1 MTQFA
6 RTTLDPNTHGG
17 TFLADQINDWAGAV
31 ESSHQGAS
39 RPAYAVDGMIWCK
52 TVSSTV
58 VEIYYFDGTDDI
70 KLGTVNPTANTFTPA
85 GVSSGIPSGFIG
97 STAASSAPTGW
108 LLCHGQAVS
117 RATYADLF
125 TAIGTQFGTGDG
137 STTFNLP
144 DMRGRV
150 AAGIDN
156 MGGSAANRLT
166 STVMSPNG
174 NTLGAVGGSQT
185 HTLSTAEMPAHT
197 HKIEPSTTVQS
208 GAGASVRDNAGT
220 PNVNTTST
228 GDGGAHN
235 NTQPTMLLNA
245 IIKT

>member
-17 TFLADQINDWAGAV
+17 TFLAGQINDWAAAV

-70 KLGTVNPTANTFTPA
+70 KLGTVNPTANTFTPT
-85 GVSSGIPSGFIG
+85 GVSSGNPAGAMIVYGG
-97 STAASSAPTGW
+97 SSAPTGY
-108 LLCHGQAVS
+108 LLCYGQAVS

-125 TAIGTQFGTGDG
+125 TAIGTAWGAGDG
-137 STTFNLP
+137 STTFNVP
-144 DMRGRV
+144 DLRGRV
-150 AAGIDN
+150 VAGLDN
-156 MGGSAANRLT
+156 MGGSAAGRLT
-166 STVMSPNG
+166 ATVMSPNG
-174 NTLGAVGGSQT
+174 NTLGAVGGTQT
-185 HTLSTAEMPAHT
+185 HTLTVDEIPPHTHTYGVQSTAPTGGGAVARLPNNGTIQTSGTGGGAAHT
-197 HKIEPSTTVQS
+197 
-208 GAGASVRDNAGT
+208 
-220 PNVNTTST
+220 
-228 GDGGAHN
+228 
-235 NTQPTMLLNA
+235 NTQPTALANW